1 MVKKRFLISFDI
13 KKTPYIQTDIL
24 IIGSGVAGLCAA
36 IEAAKYAKVLII
48 TKDKLSESN
57 TEQAQGGIAVV
68 LSEADSFERHI
79 EDTLR
84 VGSGLCNEKAVKIL
98 VEEGPLRIQELIQW
112 GANFDKDD
120 GRLSFT
126 QEAGH
131 SMRRII
137 HAKGDATGSE
147 LERIL
152 ILKIKENSNIKILE

>member
-1 MVKKRFLISFDI
+1 MQERNLGEKRFLISLNT
-13 KKTPYIQTDIL
+13 KNTPYIQTDIL
-24 IIGSGVAGLCAA
+24 IIGSGVAELRAA
-36 IEAAKYAKVLII
+36 IEATKYAKVLII

-57 TEQAQGGIAVV
+57 TKQAQGRIAVV
-68 LSEADSFERHI
+68 LSEGDSFERHI
-79 EDTLR
+79 EDTLK

-112 GANFDKDD
+112 RASFDKDD

-131 SMRRII
+131 SVRRIV

-147 LERIL
+147 LEKTL
-152 ILKIKENSNIKILE
+152 ILEIKKK